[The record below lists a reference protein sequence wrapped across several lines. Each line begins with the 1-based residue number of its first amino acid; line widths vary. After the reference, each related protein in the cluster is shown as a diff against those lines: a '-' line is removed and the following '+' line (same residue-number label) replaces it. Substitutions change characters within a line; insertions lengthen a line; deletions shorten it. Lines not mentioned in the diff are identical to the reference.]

1 MKTGNRTTYI
11 LLERGTE
18 DMELL
23 AELHKI
29 TAATG
34 IQGVRE
40 FAEKYPRLLEL
51 KQGLI
56 DEKESNSN

>member
-1 MKTGNRTTYI
+1 MRTGNRTTYI

-29 TAATG
+29 TAATKING
-34 IQGVRE
+34 IRE
-40 FAEKYPRLLEL
+40 FAEKYPRILEL
-51 KQGLI
+51 KQGLE
-56 DEKESNSN
+56 DEKEKQS